1 MLRSNASS
9 APLRAPVDL
18 PIRHLSVYA
27 AEEFR
32 VVHGVNEGDA
42 LADGAELLHEDI
54 YELDPN
60 AVPARL
66 SLAMGETASDVHLS
80 EQSALGTAG
89 APLALDCLVT
99 FMDPDGET
107 LEALVLVEV
116 DAPSGT
122 IAQVYL
128 HPLGA
133 IRAKTPY
140 TLVTIDHE
148 RARERLAQ
156 SASVSF
162 TRGTHITMADGQQ
175 KPIEDLVPGD
185 RVLTRDSGPQEI
197 RWVGLQTVRA
207 TGAFAPVVIEKA
219 ALNNTRALTVSPNHR
234 LFIYQRFDALGTG
247 QKELLVKAGL
257 LVNGTTVA
265 QTPGGFVDY
274 VQVLFDKH
282 EIIYAEGIAAET
294 LFVDTTTRPA
304 LPDAV
309 AKRLKLDG
317 KAGAATSARELGEAD
332 LAARRDAVNML
343 RLISAM

>member
-1 MLRSNASS
+1 MPI
-9 APLRAPVDL
+9 APQHSPVDL
-18 PIRHLSVYA
+18 PVRHLSVYR
-27 AEEFR
+27 AEAFTA
-32 VVHGVNEGDA
+32 VHGVNEGEAIADA
-42 LADGAELLHEDI
+42 SELLHEDI
-54 YELDPN
+54 YELAEAARPS
-60 AVPARL
+60 RL
-66 SLAMGETASDVHLS
+66 SLAMGENARDITLAP
-80 EQSALGTAG
+80 ESALGTPG

-99 FMDPDGET
+99 FMDPDGDT

-122 IAQVYL
+122 IAAIYL
-128 HPLGA
+128 HPLGH

-140 TLVTIDHE
+140 TLVTIDTE
-148 RARERLAQ
+148 GARARLAQ

-175 KPIEDLVPGD
+175 KPIEDLQVGD
-185 RVLTRDSGPQEI
+185 RVLTRDSGPQEV
-197 RWVGLQTVRA
+197 RWVGIQTVRA
-207 TGAFAPVVIEKA
+207 TGAFAPVVINEG

-234 LFIYQRFDALGTG
+234 LFIYQRFDALKTG

-257 LVNGTTVA
+257 LVNGTSVV

-274 VQVLFDKH
+274 VQVLFDAH

-309 AKRLKLDG
+309 AKRLGMGSGTANLG
-317 KAGAATSARELGEAD
+317 ARELGEAD

-343 RLISAM
+343 RVISAI